1 MKKLAFVLLLTFCD
15 PLFALEVIKPW
26 VAEVF
31 PGAEHSAAYMNY
43 YNPSNKIVKIVSAS
57 SPVAKVV
64 EIHTHLNEN
73 GQMKMRKVDSV
84 LVPAKG
90 FVEFKMMGYH
100 LMLIGLKKDLKAGDK
115 IPFEV
120 KLANGKTVKF
130 KALVKKIN

>member
-1 MKKLAFVLLLTFCD
+1 MSPVS
-15 PLFALEVIKPW
+15 ALEVIKPW

-43 YNPSNKIVKIVSAS
+43 YNPTEKVVKIVSAS
-57 SPVAKVV
+57 SPASKVV
-64 EIHTHLNEN
+64 EIHTHISEN
-73 GQMKMRKVDSV
+73 GQMKMRKVDFV

-115 IPFEV
+115 IPFQV
-120 KLANGKTVKF
+120 KLDNGKTVNF